1 VNDIEQLQMMD
12 LEEQLKFARNQVVEL
27 KKEIARLNALLNGED
42 VYRFDP
48 WINNEFDKNNDR

>member
-1 VNDIEQLQMMD
+1 MNDIEQLQMMD

>member
-1 VNDIEQLQMMD
+1 MMD